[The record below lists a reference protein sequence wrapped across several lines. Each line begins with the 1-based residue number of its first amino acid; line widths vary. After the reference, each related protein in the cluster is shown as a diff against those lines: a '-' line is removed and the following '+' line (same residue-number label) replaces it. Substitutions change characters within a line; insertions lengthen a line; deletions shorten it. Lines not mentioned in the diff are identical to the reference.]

1 MNDCQN
7 FFLEFEIPLV
17 LSGMYL
23 LHYNDFRFPLFQCGN
38 VGFGQADDIAKQTT
52 TLTDEK
58 QKQKKLR

>member
-1 MNDCQN
+1 MIVRIL
-7 FFLEFEIPLV
+7 FLEFEIPLV

-23 LHYNDFRFPLFQCGN
+23 LHYNDFRFPPVQCGN